1 MEMMRRTS
9 SVFQLRTGDPSV
21 TELPDL
27 VLHHVSDCVGTNEDT
42 EREREGGETGYIDP
56 SLSVCLASQITDT

>member
-27 VLHHVSDCVGTNEDT
+27 VLHHVADCVGTNEDT
-42 EREREGGETGYIDP
+42 GREREGGED
-56 SLSVCLASQITDT
+56 SLRH